1 MPASLNH
8 ITPSTPMGAQLAPGG
23 ATFRVWAP
31 GAQWVHLVSD
41 LSGWN
46 PTIENALTRD
56 PQGYWAGFWPGFVEG
71 SAYKFYVVG
80 LGSSGYNRDPYARE
94 LTDDPPFPYA
104 NCVVRDPR
112 LYPWHDRDWR
122 PPPFHHWI
130 IYQLHVGSFWSPG
143 GPQERGTFLDV
154 AEKLPYLADLGIN
167 AVQLLPIV
175 EFNTQFSLGYNGTDY
190 FSPEN
195 DYGVPAAELPGR
207 LARLNELLASK
218 QQPALELSQLDG
230 PANQLRCLVDLA
242 HLHGLAVIFDVVY
255 NHAGGAWGEPGN
267 EMGSIY
273 FFDRRPVGDNNDSLY
288 FTDRG
293 HAGGLC
299 FAMWRSEVRQF
310 LIDNAKFLFE
320 EYHIDGLR
328 HDQVSV
334 LDEENRGSG
343 WLFCQHL
350 TNTCHALRPESLQH
364 AEYWPVNSWVV
375 RGTADGG
382 AGFDTCYHDGLREAV
397 RGVLAAA
404 ANGADARVS
413 LDAVR
418 DALWPPGLSES
429 WRGVQNLE
437 THDEVYRDR
446 KPRIA
451 TLADR
456 SRPYSWYGRSRARVA
471 TGLLLTAPGIP
482 MLFMGQEFLETQPWA
497 DDIQNHPQ
505 LRIDWAGLNRGER
518 AMVDFHRFVR
528 ELAWLRRTHLGLTG
542 EGYHPFYVHND
553 DRILAFHRWVPGSG
567 SDVVVVASLSER
579 TRDGYRIGF
588 PRVGR
593 WKEVFNS
600 DVHDHWV
607 NPWCQGNGGG
617 IDAQP
622 EPRHGLPASAE
633 LVLPANSLLVFVP
646 LQ

>member
-1 MPASLNH
+1 
-8 ITPSTPMGAQLAPGG
+8 MGAQLAPGG

-528 ELAWLRRTHLGLTG
+528 ELAWLRRTYLGLTG